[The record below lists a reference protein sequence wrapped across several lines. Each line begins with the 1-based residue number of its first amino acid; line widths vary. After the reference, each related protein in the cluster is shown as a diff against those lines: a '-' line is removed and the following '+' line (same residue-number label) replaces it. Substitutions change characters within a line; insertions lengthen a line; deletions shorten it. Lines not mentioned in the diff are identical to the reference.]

1 MEIGIERS
9 LTNVKSLLE
18 QNNYNVVEM
27 DNSNTDTKK
36 AQKKFDAII
45 VSGLD
50 SNFLGIQ
57 DTLSNTP
64 VITANGKTAEEVY
77 TELKNRLKRS

>member
-9 LTNVKSLLE
+9 LSDIKSLLE

-27 DNSNTDTKK
+27 DNANSDTKR

-50 SNFLGIQ
+50 SNFLGMQ

-77 TELKNRLKRS
+77 SELKDRLK